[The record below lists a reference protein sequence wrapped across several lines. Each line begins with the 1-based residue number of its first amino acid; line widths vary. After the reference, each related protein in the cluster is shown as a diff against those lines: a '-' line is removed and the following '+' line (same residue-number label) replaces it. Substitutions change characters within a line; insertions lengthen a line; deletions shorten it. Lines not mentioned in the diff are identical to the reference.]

1 MKVNFIQNFNIQQYA
16 PAKNCN
22 KERRCY
28 SVSFSSADKAMQ
40 SDTVSFSKS
49 NLLSLNEDE
58 IISKISES
66 VNNPYNYIGSGSEA
80 SVYRVTDEPYCVRV
94 SNKKIPKIK
103 KPVSQDL
110 TVEDK
115 INHIVAKLP
124 DDVRVMKYL
133 EGYPPYL
140 VTLYKYYDISQ
151 SEVNKILEE
160 MPVSSFQKFFRQI
173 CYAKEHDMIFDCCWS
188 NVIINPKDKTITAI
202 DFYKE
207 DGSSFNNNVLK
218 DCYSSLVYSEAPAKH
233 KKICA
238 AKLLLAVMQEM
249 KPGIKPCIAVNDID
263 CAGFVN
269 QFYFDESSTC
279 LPYIK
284 LLKKI
289 FKDIE
294 ILKIKD
300 LYNQDTNCLN
310 NNVKV
315 ELNGKIKLAESL
327 IKQIFLP
334 QINNQIP
341 VIDENTIYNS
351 L

>member
-22 KERRCY
+22 KERLCY
-28 SVSFSSADKAMQ
+28 NVSFSGADKAMQ

-58 IISKISES
+58 IIAKISES

-94 SNKKIPKIK
+94 SNKQIPKIK

-110 TVEDK
+110 TLEDK

-140 VTLYKYYDISQ
+140 VSLYKYYDISQ

-160 MPVSSFQKFFRQI
+160 MPVSSFQNFFRQI
-173 CYAKEHDMIFDCCWS
+173 CYAKEHGMIFDCCWS

-202 DFYKE
+202 DFYTE
-207 DGSSFNNNVLK
+207 NENFYNDGRILQA
-218 DCYSSLVYSEAPAKH
+218 CYSSLVYPGAPAEH
-233 KKICA
+233 KKTCA
-238 AKLLLAVMQEM
+238 AKLMLAALEEM
-249 KPGIKPCIAVNDID
+249 KPDISPCMDIRD
-263 CAGFVN
+263 IN
-269 QFYFDESSTC
+269 ISSFLGRFC
-279 LPYIK
+279 SEEKQDYPK
-284 LLKKI
+284 
-289 FKDIE
+289 
-294 ILKIKD
+294 ILKNILQEIEKLKLKD
-300 LYNQDTNCLN
+300 LYNKSDYLYTNTEN
-310 NNVKV
+310 
-315 ELNGKIKLAESL
+315 ELNGKIKVAQSL
-327 IKQIFLP
+327 IKQTLLP
-334 QINNQIP
+334 SYESNTIP
-341 VIDENTIYNS
+341 VIDDKKFYN

>member
-22 KERRCY
+22 KERLCY
-28 SVSFSSADKAMQ
+28 NVSFSGADKAMQ

-58 IISKISES
+58 IIAKISES

-94 SNKKIPKIK
+94 SNKQIPKIK

-110 TVEDK
+110 TLEDK

-140 VTLYKYYDISQ
+140 VSLYKYYDISQ

-160 MPVSSFQKFFRQI
+160 MPVSSFQNFFRQI
-173 CYAKEHDMIFDCCWS
+173 CYAKEHGMIFDCCWS

-202 DFYKE
+202 DFYKDVE
-207 DGSSFNNNVLK
+207 NTNNSSMLQ
-218 DCYSSLVYSEAPAKH
+218 DCYASLIYSEAPVQH
-233 KKICA
+233 KKACA
-238 AKLLLAVMQEM
+238 AKLLLAALEEM
-249 KPGIKPCIAVNDID
+249 KPGVIPCIGVID
-263 CAGFVN
+263 FN
-269 QFYFDESSTC
+269 MPKFIDRFYFDR
-279 LPYIK
+279 K
-284 LLKKI
+284 LTYSAYAKQLKEI
-289 FKDIE
+289 LQDIE
-294 ILKIKD
+294 ALKIKD

-310 NNVKV
+310 NNVKI
-315 ELNGKIKLAESL
+315 ELNWKIKLAESL
-327 IKQIFLP
+327 IKQIFLS
-334 QINNQIP
+334 QKNNNPP
-341 VIDENTIYNS
+341 VINENNFYNS